1 MSRTTAV
8 GLPFGHPA
16 ALVATWF
23 GAGLLP
29 VAPGTWGSLAA
40 LPCAWVIVYLAGP
53 TALVAAALIV
63 FPLGCWAGGV
73 VARASGRYDPGFIV
87 VDEVAAQWLVLA
99 AVPLDWRWYLAAF
112 VLFRV
117 FDIVKP
123 WPARLVE
130 RKLKGGFGIM
140 LDDVVAA
147 FYAVLVLL
155 IGEGAFGVRP

>member
-1 MSRTTAV
+1 MSPTAV
-8 GLPFGHPA
+8 GLPFRHPA
-16 ALVATWF
+16 ALIATWF

-40 LPCAWVIVYLAGP
+40 LPCAWIIVYLAGP
-53 TALVAAALIV
+53 AALVAAALIV

-73 VARASGRYDPGFIV
+73 VARASGRHDPGFIV

-99 AVPLDWRWYLAAF
+99 AVPLDWRWYLAGF

-117 FDIVKP
+117 FDVVKP

-140 LDDVVAA
+140 LDDIVAA
-147 FYAVLVLL
+147 LYAVLVLL
-155 IGEGAFGVRP
+155 AGEGAFGVRP